1 MIHMMKLNPEP
12 FERVMSGTKTIEY
25 RLNDEKR
32 QKVKAG
38 DTIIFNSE
46 DQQIEVKVTEVIN
59 AHNFSELRT
68 VLYNAG
74 YIKNFNEF
82 DPAAMRKYYS
92 IDDEHKYGVVGI
104 RIHLVEKKD
113 IKDLYYEKFSEQ
125 SYATVAEYILREKI
139 NGNDKLRIC
148 GTASR
153 GNERIISLKLR
164 SIFSTDM
171 LDSMAYYIKMFDG
184 TVDSSEFDT
193 FVSSVP
199 HISRND
205 VGAVL
210 KFACGLKYALYGI
223 RSKEELEKYSDG
235 E

>member
-12 FERVMSGTKTIEY
+12 FERVKSGTKTIEY

-38 DTIIFNSE
+38 DIIIFNNE
-46 DQQIEVKVTEVIN
+46 DLQIEVKVTEVIY

-104 RIHLVEKKD
+104 RIYLVKKED
-113 IKDLYYEKFSEQ
+113 TKNPYCEKFNEQ
-125 SYATVAEYILREKI
+125 SYVTVAEYVLCEKI
-139 NGNDKLRIC
+139 NGKDKLSIC
-148 GTASR
+148 GTAFR
-153 GNERIISLKLR
+153 GNVRIISLKLR

-171 LDSMAYYIKMFDG
+171 LDSMAYYIKMLDG

-205 VGAVL
+205 VEAVL
-210 KFACGLKYALYGI
+210 KFACGLKYSLYGI
-223 RSKEELEKYSDG
+223 RSRRELGKYIDG